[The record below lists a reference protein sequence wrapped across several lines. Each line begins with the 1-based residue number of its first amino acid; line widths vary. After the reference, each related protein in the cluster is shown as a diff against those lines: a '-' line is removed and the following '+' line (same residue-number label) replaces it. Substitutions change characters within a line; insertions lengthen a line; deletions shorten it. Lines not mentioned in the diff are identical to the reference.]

1 MSTTPDPSSAGLSAG
16 FDDQPLLGCT
26 VAVTA
31 DRRREDLAAL
41 LRRRGARV
49 LEAPTLKL
57 VPLEDDTELQAATA
71 ECLRVPLDYAVATTG
86 RGWRGWISAAE
97 GWDRADALLAALSAA
112 TVVSRGPKATGAV
125 RASGLREDFAAASE
139 LCSEVLDWLRTRR
152 IAGKRIAV
160 QQYGTS
166 DPTVDC
172 DLAAELRD
180 AGAEVIAVPVY
191 RWGPPDDK
199 GAVGRLIDAITRREV
214 HAVAFTSAPG
224 VAALLDAAAS
234 AGPQTRERLLEALRT
249 DVVAA
254 CVGPVCARPFEQAA
268 VPTVQPGRSRLG
280 ALAAEL
286 CTQVPARVRRSIEAE
301 DGRVLMIQGNA
312 AAVGGKPEPVLPPVV
327 LPPVLAAVLGEL
339 ARRPGLVVSR
349 TALLR
354 RAWGPRTT
362 IPSGGG
368 RDEHVVEVGI
378 ARLRTALG
386 PGGDLIR
393 TVPKRGYR
401 LAVRPETAR

>member
-1 MSTTPDPSSAGLSAG
+1 MSIAPDPSATDPAPCTEPPPNFG
-16 FDDQPLLGCT
+16 DQPLLGCT

-57 VPLEDDTELQAATA
+57 VPLEDDTELRAATA
-71 ECLRVPLDYAVATTG
+71 ECLRAPLDYVVATTG

-97 GWDRADALLAALSAA
+97 GWDRAEALQAALAGA
-112 TVVSRGPKATGAV
+112 TIVSRGPKATGAV
-125 RASGLREDFAAASE
+125 RASGLRESFAAASE
-139 LCSEVLDWLRTRR
+139 LCSEVLVWLLTREV
-152 IAGKRIAV
+152 AGKRIAV
-160 QQYGTS
+160 QQYGTA
-166 DPTVDC
+166 DPTIDC
-172 DLAAELRD
+172 DLAAELRE

-191 RWGPPDDK
+191 RWGPPEDK
-199 GAVGRLIDAITRREV
+199 GAVGRLIEAIIGREL

-224 VAALLDAAAS
+224 ATALLEAAGA
-234 AGPQTRERLLEALRT
+234 AGPETHERMLDALRT

-254 CVGPVCARPFEQAA
+254 CVGPVCARPFEQVH
-268 VPTVQPGRSRLG
+268 VPTVQPDRSRLG
-280 ALAAEL
+280 ALAAEV
-286 CTQVPARVRRSIEAE
+286 CVQVPARVRRSIKAE
-301 DGRVLMIQGNA
+301 DGRVLVIQGNA
-312 AAVGGKPEPVLPPVV
+312 VSVGADPVV

-339 ARRPGLVVSR
+339 ARRPGLVVPR
-349 TALLR
+349 AALLR
-354 RAWGPRTT
+354 RAWGTRSA
-362 IPSGGG
+362 IPSPGG

-401 LAVRPETAR
+401 LAVTPETR